1 MSNDDVCYATLAN
14 QVRLHAE
21 FRDALML
28 KYPDVE
34 DAVLT
39 ETLEGLT
46 DLNEILAAL
55 IRSALDDEALVAAL
69 STRLGEMKARLD
81 RLSQRAKTKRSLVLN
96 AMNKAELKRLI
107 AAEFTVS
114 VRTPAPTLEVIEAA
128 RIPQDYWKP
137 QPAKLDRQRLIEEL
151 KAGAAI
157 AGAQLGP
164 RTSQLSVRVK

>member
-1 MSNDDVCYATLAN
+1 MSNNDVCYATLAN

-28 KYPDVE
+28 KYPDLE
-34 DAVLT
+34 DEVLT

-46 DLNEILAAL
+46 NLNEILAAL

-81 RLSQRAKTKRSLVLN
+81 RLSQRAKTKRNLVLD

-107 AAEFTVS
+107 GAEFTVA
-114 VRTPAPTLEVIEAA
+114 VRARPPTLEVIEEA

-157 AGAQLGP
+157 PGAQLGP

>member
-1 MSNDDVCYATLAN
+1 MLNDDVCYATLAN

-28 KYPDVE
+28 KYPDLE
-34 DAVLT
+34 DEVLT

-96 AMNKAELKRLI
+96 AMKKAELKRLI

-114 VRTPAPTLEVIEAA
+114 VRAAPPTLEVIEAA

-137 QPAKLDRQRLIEEL
+137 QPAKLARQRLIQEL

>member
-1 MSNDDVCYATLAN
+1 MLNDDVCYATLAN

-28 KYPDVE
+28 KYPDLE
-34 DAVLT
+34 DEVLT

-96 AMNKAELKRLI
+96 AMKKAELKRLI

-114 VRTPAPTLEVIEAA
+114 VRAAPPTLEVIEAA

-137 QPAKLDRQRLIEEL
+137 QPAKLDRQRLIQEL

>member
-1 MSNDDVCYATLAN
+1 MLNDDVCYATLAN

-28 KYPDVE
+28 KYPDLE
-34 DAVLT
+34 DEVLT

-96 AMNKAELKRLI
+96 AMNKAELNRLI

-114 VRTPAPTLEVIEAA
+114 VRAAPPTLEVIEAA

-137 QPAKLDRQRLIEEL
+137 QPAKLDRQRLIQEL